1 MIKHNKVN
9 RELLQKT
16 LGENGIKATPT
27 VRSGQTAKLVMTGE
41 DGKVYE
47 VNKDL
52 TVVRVQDEMPAR
64 PLLKTHSQSPA
75 DRSAVQIRKAAMR
88 TSKYE
93 AVHQSIARHN
103 EAWKN
108 QQRQLEK
115 EALLVATT
123 RAVRGVVAVTE
134 KAEGKFSRIARIER
148 RRLKLKDVKGRRE
161 VAAFGKEI
169 TGCGILVVYSY
180 FNRHTHKQGFLY

>member
-1 MIKHNKVN
+1 MIKHKKVN
-9 RELLQKT
+9 RELLQKNV
-16 LGENGIKATPT
+16 GENGIKATPT

-64 PLLKTHSQSPA
+64 PLFEVQYPNSCRSECRA
-75 DRSAVQIRKAAMR
+75 DPEGAMR

-103 EAWKN
+103 EA
-108 QQRQLEK
+108 
-115 EALLVATT
+115 
-123 RAVRGVVAVTE
+123 
-134 KAEGKFSRIARIER
+134 
-148 RRLKLKDVKGRRE
+148 
-161 VAAFGKEI
+161 
-169 TGCGILVVYSY
+169 
-180 FNRHTHKQGFLY
+180 

>member
-1 MIKHNKVN
+1 MIKHKKVN

-108 QQRQLEK
+108 QQRQLD
-115 EALLVATT
+115 
-123 RAVRGVVAVTE
+123 
-134 KAEGKFSRIARIER
+134 S
-148 RRLKLKDVKGRRE
+148 VKKSPD
-161 VAAFGKEI
+161 AAFWLSI
-169 TGCGILVVYSY
+169 PISIGIPISKASFIRPFEGGYS
-180 FNRHTHKQGFLY
+180 FLRIRSKAFIMNLSLWLFRRKKNFAISF

>member
-1 MIKHNKVN
+1 MIKHKKVN

-93 AVHQSIARHN
+93 AVHQSIATHRG
-103 EAWKN
+103 
-108 QQRQLEK
+108 LEK
-115 EALLVATT
+115 STAPAGK
-123 RAVRGVVAVTE
+123 RGVVSGDNPRGA
-134 KAEGKFSRIARIER
+134 GRCRCHR
-148 RRLKLKDVKGRRE
+148 KG
-161 VAAFGKEI
+161 
-169 TGCGILVVYSY
+169 
-180 FNRHTHKQGFLY
+180 

>member
-1 MIKHNKVN
+1 MIKHKKVN

-16 LGENGIKATPT
+16 LGENGIKETPT

-148 RRLKLKDVKGRRE
+148 RRLKLKDVKG
-161 VAAFGKEI
+161 
-169 TGCGILVVYSY
+169 
-180 FNRHTHKQGFLY
+180 